1 MNALQKVEQAGFS
14 VELIDGR
21 LSVTPASKLSS
32 SQDEWIRSHRDE
44 LIRAVRLRD
53 QELEASP
60 PGHDH
65 QAANDDHQSEPRVTL
80 SQLPERLVN
89 AVRRVCVEIHN
100 DNDAAVQAMMEDL
113 CWSDP
118 RDWNKLIEHFESQL
132 PPPPETALVPVPAV
146 VMPHP
151 VRITRQS
158 SIVAWAWNPGLR
170 PAAGGQRMN
179 TLANYTPRVRHNAG
193 GTCWRVPGH
202 PMNRLSRG
210 KTDEE
215 NSHTE

>member
-1 MNALQKVEQAGFS
+1 MENESLGMAMAKLAKLAKTIPPSATTGQERPAFS
-14 VELIDGR
+14 R
-21 LSVTPASKLSS
+21 F
-32 SQDEWIRSHRDE
+32 SQNSHSHREE
-44 LIRAVRLRD
+44 LNFPKGQTATAFSQNSRF
-53 QELEASP
+53 SHSH
-60 PGHDH
+60 PGEI
-65 QAANDDHQSEPRVTL
+65 NFSNDHQSEPRVTL

-158 SIVAWAWNPGLR
+158 SIVAWAWSQVFLR
-170 PAAGGQRMN
+170 AAGGRIIEKLLEKEYG
-179 TLANYTPRVRHNAG
+179 TL
-193 GTCWRVPGH
+193 
-202 PMNRLSRG
+202 
-210 KTDEE
+210 
-215 NSHTE
+215 